1 MRETWVDAALTRLPD
16 TLACP
21 ACAAPLASTR
31 CDRCRLDLS
40 APRAHDVAR
49 ASLDAVA
56 ALERRQAAIDLMRS
70 EQPEAAEW
78 IRARELRG
86 GGTAAGAATA
96 AGPGS
101 PPGPAGRVSGP
112 TAAPASGG
120 RALDEAGRPAIGGV
134 PPIAADQAAPGG
146 AASPVEGGRSA
157 GAPAAPS
164 SGAALQPILAGAGA
178 GLLAVATVVFVFFTL
193 ADQLALRALV
203 TGGVTAAAVGVAA
216 LMRRAGLR
224 SSAEAVAGLAVVLAW
239 VDAELALQAGLLGLL
254 DPVLAR
260 AILLLV
266 IAPAF
271 VALGHGLRV
280 RAWAGAG
287 LVVAPAVPVLAA
299 GGITASFGSAGAAG
313 SGAAAGYWVWTGGL
327 IAFALVAYLARRVA
341 GPVGERVGRPLRFEE
356 RTLRVVRATGFPG
369 AFLVA
374 AVAIFE
380 ASGALSSS
388 WTAAIL
394 WAVTTALAAGLGHVL
409 RVRSWVTAGVLA
421 LPVVPVL
428 VALALTD
435 VLPVGW
441 VMGAGLLAASLV
453 TLVARVVARVSGKRV
468 GAHLEVE
475 RILLI
480 LTQVGAFVL
489 ALPQA
494 VFVPEVPAL
503 PGWGGPAVLFAVAA
517 LVAVVLRAVTH
528 HRAWAF
534 SAGVV
539 AAVAAGFLGAV
550 PGTAAA
556 GWFPLAAGLVWAAL
570 AAVTTPHALRWL
582 RRPDGRRGIAPQTRA
597 DLLFGVWLVVAAGA
611 VPALV
616 FELTYVLG
624 VVVGGLTG
632 HPTWTLDGGSLVGRG
647 LGQPQDVGAWA
658 HLGTVALT
666 TVSLV
671 AGRLALPGA
680 LPRVARTTTPW
691 ITVGLAIGLVLDPAL
706 LSVTSLVLLALLAA
720 LLLTLVA
727 EPSAAPRLLRAPYGL
742 ARRGVLAVARGTFVL
757 RRVGG
762 RPLLRPETAV
772 WRAAALT
779 GAFAAIALLLVGSW
793 GWRPSAVA
801 GGAVV
806 AGLLLAARAAVPRAL
821 HPWLAGTAY
830 AYALVVLGVWLGWLG
845 LDGVAAVC
853 SVSAAASL
861 AALGVTLWRGVARDE
876 WLAVLG
882 VTSVPFVLGVV
893 TVVSESTWWS
903 AGAAVAMLALELVL
917 LLTARTG
924 LAPAVRVVAAAL
936 VLPTASVAVVTA
948 GAMVL
953 RTSGSPVVLPVVA
966 MLVAV
971 VAGAASRVA
980 ESVAS
985 RVPDADAHPG
995 RSTAPSGGTIWGAG
1009 LGDRLR
1015 GVLERSA
1022 VLTGAIAI
1030 GLAYL
1035 RPAAGPDIAVAV
1047 LLVLAAGAA
1056 FVAREP
1062 DRTRAWWLA
1071 AWLVTAAAWTALADA
1086 GVRLVEAYTLP
1097 PALGAVVVGA
1107 LLARRAE
1114 RREASAPAEGADGP
1128 PLRPGTRAWR
1138 LVLVGVALAL
1148 APSLLV
1154 LLSRGEPGDTRTY
1167 VLVGAAVAA
1176 LLGELALRRWPLVS
1190 GGWTRWGRAALTG
1203 AAALGGTAATLES
1216 LHLVEPPPDWSGLG
1230 GGTLFMLGLLWSAV
1244 GAGIVLAAT
1253 VAARRILDGAAASGA
1268 APAAA
1273 PGVAT
1278 APAAATTTT
1287 AARWDDVLRRWGLA
1301 PALGLG
1307 VLGAVVN
1314 VRPVWGAI
1322 ITLWVLEVAL
1332 LVLLV
1337 LTVRRLVARE
1347 GGALGAP
1354 PWFVWASAL
1363 AVAIAAWSPRDLRVE
1378 VFSVP
1383 LGAGLLLAGYL
1394 ALRPGATEGDHD
1406 ATGLDDG
1413 RRATGVGKPWPLGR
1427 DRSWVLLGP
1436 GLLALLGPSVLATYT
1451 DPLTWRAVLVV
1462 VVALAAVLL
1471 GSRRRLAAPFHVGVA
1486 VLPAEVLVVFLTQ
1499 LGTQISAVPWML
1511 TLAAAGGVLLIIA
1524 TLDERRTEGYGG
1536 AAAYLRDLR

>member
-1 MRETWVDAALTRLPD
+1 MRETWVDVALMRLPD

-21 ACAAPLASTR
+21 ACGARLASSR

-40 APRAHDVAR
+40 APRAHEVAQ
-49 ASLDAVA
+49 ASLDAAA
-56 ALERRQAAIDLMRS
+56 ALQRRQEAIDVMRS

-78 IRARELRG
+78 IRARERRG
-86 GGTAAGAATA
+86 AGAA
-96 AGPGS
+96 GS
-101 PPGPAGRVSGP
+101 AGRATGP

-120 RALDEAGRPAIGGV
+120 RVPDEAVRPAVGDV
-134 PPIAADQAAPGG
+134 PPRAADQADVTPGG
-146 AASPVEGGRSA
+146 TETV
-157 GAPAAPS
+157 GAPAVPS

-299 GGITASFGSAGAAG
+299 GGITAFFGSAGAAG

-341 GPVGERVGRPLRFEE
+341 GPVGQRVGRPLRFED
-356 RTLRVVRATGFPG
+356 RALRVVRAAGFPG
-369 AFLVA
+369 ALLVA
-374 AVAIFE
+374 AGAIFE
-380 ASGALSSS
+380 SSGALTSS

-394 WAVTTALAAGLGHVL
+394 WTVTTALAAGLGHVL

-428 VALALTD
+428 AALAFTD
-435 VLPVGW
+435 VLPGGW

-453 TLVARVVARVSGKRV
+453 TLVARVVARVSGERA
-468 GAHLEVE
+468 GARLEVE
-475 RILLI
+475 RVLLT
-480 LTQVGAFVL
+480 LMQVGAFVL

-494 VFVPEVPAL
+494 AFVRDVPAL

-556 GWFPLAAGLVWAAL
+556 GWFPLAAGLVWAL
-570 AAVTTPHALRWL
+570 VAAVTTPHALTWL

-597 DLLFGVWLVVAAGA
+597 DLLLGVWLVVAAGA
-611 VPALV
+611 VPALL
-616 FELTYVLG
+616 FQLAYVLG
-624 VVVGGLTG
+624 VVVGALTG
-632 HPTWTLDGGSLVGRG
+632 YPTWTLDGGPLVGGG
-647 LGQPQDVGAWA
+647 LDRLRDVEAWA
-658 HLGTVALT
+658 HVGTAALA

-671 AGRLALPGA
+671 AGRLALPGT
-680 LPRVARTTTPW
+680 LPRVARTTAPW

-706 LSVTSLVLLALLAA
+706 LSVTSLVLLAVLATLLLA
-720 LLLTLVA
+720 LVA
-727 EPSAAPRLLRAPYGL
+727 EPSAAPRPLRAPFGL
-742 ARRGVLAVARGTFVL
+742 ARRGVLAAARGTFVL

-762 RPLLRPETAV
+762 RPLLRSEPGV

-793 GWRPSAVA
+793 GWRPGAVA

-821 HPWLAGTAY
+821 HPWLVGTAY
-830 AYALVVLGVWLGWLG
+830 TYALVVLGVWLGWLG

-893 TVVSESTWWS
+893 TVVTESTWWS

-924 LAPAVRVVAAAL
+924 LAPAVRVVAAGL

-980 ESVAS
+980 ESVAT

-995 RSTAPSGGTIWGAG
+995 RATPPSGGTVWGAA

-1015 GVLERSA
+1015 GVLEASA

-1062 DRTRAWWLA
+1062 DRTRAWWLTA
-1071 AWLVTAAAWTALADA
+1071 GLVTGATWTALADA

-1114 RREASAPAEGADGP
+1114 QRDAGG
-1128 PLRPGTRAWR
+1128 RAWR

-1148 APSLLV
+1148 TPSLLV

-1190 GGWTRWGRAALTG
+1190 GSWTRWGRAALAG
-1203 AAALGGTAATLES
+1203 AAALAGTAATLES
-1216 LHLVEPPPDWSGLG
+1216 LHLVEASPDWSRLSSGA
-1230 GGTLFMLGLLWSAV
+1230 LFTVGLLWSAV

-1253 VAARRILDGAAASGA
+1253 VAARRILDV
-1268 APAAA
+1268 AAA
-1273 PGVAT
+1273 PGG
-1278 APAAATTTT
+1278 AAT
-1287 AARWDDVLRRWGLA
+1287 ARWDDVLRRWGLA

-1307 VLGAVVN
+1307 VLGAVAN

-1322 ITLWVLEVAL
+1322 ITLWVLEAAL

-1337 LTVRRLVARE
+1337 LTVRRLVVRE

-1383 LGAGLLLAGYL
+1383 LGVGLLLAGYL
-1394 ALRPGATEGDHD
+1394 ALRPGATQDDHD
-1406 ATGLDDG
+1406 ATGPDDG
-1413 RRATGVGKPWPLGR
+1413 RRATGVGLPWPLGR
-1427 DRSWVLLGP
+1427 DGSWVLLGP